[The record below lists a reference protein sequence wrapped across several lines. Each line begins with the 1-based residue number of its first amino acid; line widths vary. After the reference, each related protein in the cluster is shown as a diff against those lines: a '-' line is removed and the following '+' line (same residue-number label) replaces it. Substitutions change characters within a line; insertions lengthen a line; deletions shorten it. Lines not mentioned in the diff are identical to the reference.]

1 MRRPSMLPSS
11 SSTLAN
17 RSRLPLRG
25 VRSGLPRR
33 QWWGGAGCGA
43 RFLECGLLHADD
55 AALAAAVRPQSRDAI
70 LAEAVLVREPE
81 DDKRMRRRRGRH
93 GSRAV
98 AGWAKSSG
106 RSVAAKARGGRNGS
120 GRPERT
126 RGPAGGGRS
135 SSAELPAVPRSR
147 RPHIRSH
154 ARSPGDRRR
163 GVEPDHCPI
172 GSEASRGQRS
182 GCAHAGPSVP
192 AAL

>member
-1 MRRPSMLPSS
+1 MLPSS

-33 QWWGGAGCGA
+33 WWWDGAGCGA

-70 LAEAVLVREPE
+70 LAEAVFVREPE

-93 GSRAV
+93 GSRTV
-98 AGWAKSSG
+98 AGGSDIQRKKDA
-106 RSVAAKARGGRNGS
+106 AAKARGA
-120 GRPERT
+120 
-126 RGPAGGGRS
+126 RGAGGGTVADDHAGRAVQEAVDRAQRS
-135 SSAELPAVPRSR
+135 SRPVPRSR

-182 GCAHAGPSVP
+182 GRAHAGPSVP